1 MNHSADISRCTGVAP
16 SFYSNTDFN
25 NATAVITSILV
36 AISAAFSSLANS
48 MVIVVL
54 VRKRMLNSPLNLL
67 LANMC
72 LIDFIIGTIEHP
84 FFVAIR
90 IAELHFISLCSLRQV
105 SSFLGYIF
113 GGMTI
118 STLCWISLDRWVA
131 ITMPFKYE
139 SIVTRKRCVILLVIS
154 FIFCTGMVLL
164 GKFGI
169 LATNFYYLIVSFLLI
184 VLTAQTL
191 FCYAKIYKIARGHER
206 KIDITRRVTE
216 RMTVSNENENQSYS
230 LESGASAR
238 RERLS
243 ADSKRRKS
251 KTVLYMAVLMIIC
264 YLPKGLII
272 LDAFLIRKTSEL
284 PYAALKWS
292 ETLFLL
298 NSTFNP
304 IVYCLRMACIRAEI
318 WKMLGTLSSMF
329 RRG

>member
-1 MNHSADISRCTGVAP
+1 MSYSTDASRCTGVAP
-16 SFYSNTDFN
+16 SFYSNTDSN
-25 NATAVITSILV
+25 YATAVTTSILV

-48 MVIVVL
+48 LVIVVF

-72 LIDFIIGTIEHP
+72 LMDFLIGAIEHP

-90 IAELHFISLCSLRQV
+90 ISELHVIDLCSLKQA

-131 ITMPFKYE
+131 ITMPFRYE
-139 SIVTRKRCVILLVIS
+139 SLVTRKRCVTLLVVS
-154 FIFCTGMVLL
+154 FIFCTGLVLL

-169 LATNFYYLIVSFLLI
+169 LGTNFYYLIVSFLLI
-184 VLTAQTL
+184 VLTAQAL

-206 KIDITRRVTE
+206 KIDMARRVTQ
-216 RMTVSNENENQSYS
+216 RMTVSTENGNQSCS
-230 LESGASAR
+230 LESGVSAR
-238 RERLS
+238 RERVNTVS
-243 ADSKRRKS
+243 QRRKS
-251 KTVLYMAVLMIIC
+251 KTVLYMAVLMIVC

-272 LDAFLIRKTSEL
+272 FEAFLVRKSSEL

-304 IVYCLRMACIRAEI
+304 IVYCLRMAYIRTEI
-318 WKMLGTLSSMF
+318 WKMLATLLSML
-329 RRG
+329 RCG